1 MNTAP
6 FRTKST
12 EPPKL
17 RAFGSG
23 NGASFADRAAAFRA
37 PVTPVTPV
45 TSATSAEPVNKVLIA
60 PVDKV
65 LIAPVDKVLTA
76 PVEVPDIVSTNSS
89 TNAASSFS
97 SAPKLSAAAAAAYVP
112 KNARPATNTNTVVL
126 TPDMFPALASKSSSV
141 SKPAEVTV
149 ATVVDLFAPKKMSF
163 ADVMKK
169 RVAQDAIEAEQLER
183 ERLRELARKE
193 REERDLRSLRIQ
205 PRRTYYEEDEDKGDY
220 NDEYH
225 EPVVRGYDA
234 GNYGNHEVEDHY
246 EEDHAPPMDEE
257 EWND

>member
-6 FRTKST
+6 FRTKSS

-23 NGASFADRAAAFRA
+23 NGASFAERAAAFKA
-37 PVTPVTPV
+37 PAVTTPTESV
-45 TSATSAEPVNKVLIA
+45 KESII
-60 PVDKV
+60 DKV
-65 LIAPVDKVLTA
+65 VVAPIEASVS
-76 PVEVPDIVSTNSS
+76 VSTMMR
-89 TNAASSFS
+89 ASETVAPSFS

-112 KNARPATNTNTVVL
+112 KNARPATNTNTIVL

-141 SKPAEVTV
+141 SKPAEVTA
-149 ATVVDLFAPKKMSF
+149 ATIVDSSAPKKMSF
-163 ADVMKK
+163 ADIMKK

-205 PRRTYYEEDEDKGDY
+205 PRRTYYEEEHNEAEEGDY

-225 EPVVRGYDA
+225 EPAVRGYDA

>member
-37 PVTPVTPV
+37 PVTPVASATSA
-45 TSATSAEPVNKVLIA
+45 TSATSAEPVNKVLLA
-60 PVDKV
+60 S
-65 LIAPVDKVLTA
+65 VDKVLTA

-89 TNAASSFS
+89 TNTASSFS

-149 ATVVDLFAPKKMSF
+149 ATVVDSSAPKKMSF

>member
-1 MNTAP
+1 
-6 FRTKST
+6 
-12 EPPKL
+12 
-17 RAFGSG
+17 
-23 NGASFADRAAAFRA
+23 
-37 PVTPVTPV
+37 
-45 TSATSAEPVNKVLIA
+45 
-60 PVDKV
+60 
-65 LIAPVDKVLTA
+65 
-76 PVEVPDIVSTNSS
+76 
-89 TNAASSFS
+89 
-97 SAPKLSAAAAAAYVP
+97 
-112 KNARPATNTNTVVL
+112 
-126 TPDMFPALASKSSSV
+126 
-141 SKPAEVTV
+141 
-149 ATVVDLFAPKKMSF
+149 
-163 ADVMKK
+163 MKK

-234 GNYGNHEVEDHY
+234 GNYGNREVEEHY